1 MTFLRGLDSEIPLI
15 PRDIYNQNALF
26 RRDIRQGY
34 SSTEA
39 LIQHLETKGIKHDIL
54 KEKDTDRLRGLFIAC
69 PESIQYLQSY
79 HDVLLIDNIYSTNR
93 FDLPL
98 MDIIG

>member
-1 MTFLRGLDSEIPLI
+1 M
-15 PRDIYNQNALF
+15 PRDIYNQNAQI
-26 RRDIRQGY
+26 RRYIRQGY

-39 LIQHLETKGIKHDIL
+39 LIQHFETKGIKHDIL
-54 KEKDTDRLRGLFIAC
+54 KEKETNRLRALYWAY
-69 PESIQYLQSY
+69 PESIQYLQSH
-79 HDVLLIDNIYSTNR
+79 HDVLIIDNTYRTNR